1 MKLTLMELEATLKG
15 ISLHPTLSSAYR
27 HSVSRE
33 KKRVREL
40 IHSLDSFYEN
50 DIYFDAS
57 GLGDGRTV
65 LYWLRNVRKTLVILA
80 DARVGILRI
89 QEEELAYNKLVKF
102 RGQHG
107 YDWVSDPFFSVEALT
122 TPEGCSFFDDNE
134 WDRLRCGQSVVG
146 RTSNVKA
153 SLMNGE
159 MSLSFA
165 EPANGKLFRRKLA
178 TEFAGIFT
186 LI

>member
-1 MKLTLMELEATLKG
+1 MKLSLKELEATLKG

-33 KKRVREL
+33 KKTVRGL
-40 IHSLDSFYEN
+40 IRSLGFFYEN
-50 DIYFDAS
+50 EIYFDAS
-57 GLGDGRTV
+57 GIGDGRTV

-80 DARVGILRI
+80 DARVGILRTH
-89 QEEELAYNKLVKF
+89 EEELKLVKF

-107 YDWVSDPFFSVEALT
+107 YDWVSDPFFPVEALT
-122 TPEGCSFFDDNE
+122 TPEGCPFFVDNE
-134 WDRLRCGQSVVG
+134 WDRLRCGQSVIG
-146 RTSNVKA
+146 RTSNVEA
-153 SLMNGE
+153 SLRNGE

-165 EPANGKLFRRKLA
+165 EPANGKLFRRKIA